1 LTAEPLFARLWYGE
15 ALNFGKVSEWN
26 RQLDAPR
33 RLRISSISINAD
45 ALLNARGV
53 ELLDQLASEQR
64 SADVLPLWVDEYARR
79 VRSFQTASIARS
91 LDGEWSLYGDALRT
105 VRLSAAA
112 MAPHISEDVT
122 GYADRNGE
130 RYIHFARNHAILKPA
145 QDKERSDKERFV
157 PSLRM
162 IRAGA
167 PLQSWHLNS
176 DGSATFFFEPR
187 GDVAVEV
194 PSSCTLSVD
203 GTLLPPRP
211 HGSHSMFV
219 APAHA
224 ASGEFHLEC

>member
-1 LTAEPLFARLWYGE
+1 M
-15 ALNFGKVSEWN
+15 SC
-26 RQLDAPR
+26 
-33 RLRISSISINAD
+33 
-45 ALLNARGV
+45 
-53 ELLDQLASEQR
+53 
-64 SADVLPLWVDEYARR
+64 PLWVDEYAQR
-79 VRSFQTASIARS
+79 VRAFQTASIARS

-105 VRLSAAA
+105 VRLPAAA
-112 MAPHISEDVT
+112 MTPHISSDVT

-130 RYIHFARNHAILKPA
+130 RYIHFARNHAVLRPA
-145 QDKERSDKERFV
+145 QDKERSDKDRFV

-162 IRAGA
+162 IRAAA

-187 GDVAVEV
+187 GDLAVEV

-203 GTLLPPRP
+203 GTVLSPRP

-219 APAHA
+219 VPAHA